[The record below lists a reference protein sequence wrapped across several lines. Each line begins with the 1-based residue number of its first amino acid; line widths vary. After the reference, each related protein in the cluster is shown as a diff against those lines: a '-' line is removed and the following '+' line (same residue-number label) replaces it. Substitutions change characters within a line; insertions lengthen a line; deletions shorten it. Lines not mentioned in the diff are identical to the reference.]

1 MPDAEDESWV
11 TFGQTSDLQLDGG
24 DGGDG
29 GGGDDGGGGGPPLM
43 ANLTES
49 TRQVLPLFSLPE
61 QPMVA
66 VALVPDLIVSCA
78 TVTVPVAVVLA
89 GFIQNTPPSLVV
101 MPLLAVHAFQLMP
114 AEPRPDEPS
123 VMPTVSHES

>member
-1 MPDAEDESWV
+1 
-11 TFGQTSDLQLDGG
+11 
-24 DGGDG
+24 
-29 GGGDDGGGGGPPLM
+29 M

-101 MPLLAVHAFQLMP
+101 MPLLAVHAFQLRP